1 MNSRVGSRKNF
12 VGRNH
17 CTAALPLPAR
27 DERGEGR
34 GEGLQQQRLLRFPL
48 SLTPP

>member
-1 MNSRVGSRKNF
+1 MRRICSSARESGSAPLQSARSHLDNY
-12 VGRNH
+12 RH

-34 GEGLQQQRLLRFPL
+34 GEGL
-48 SLTPP
+48 